1 MLKALKGTRDILP
14 GETEAWQDI
23 ESSARHIFS
32 IYGYKEIRTPI
43 MEEASL
49 FIRSIGG
56 CTDIVQKE
64 MYVFTDRGNRNI
76 ALRPEGTASI
86 VRAYLENYTGQSPRL
101 KKFFYV
107 GPMFRAERP
116 QKGRQRQFHQLG
128 VELIGSG
135 EPFRDA
141 EVISLAVKFLDEIG
155 IDKADVNLKINS
167 LGCHKDKAG
176 AMEQYR
182 KDIKPFLKSLCEE
195 CNSRYDKNVLRIFD
209 CKNPACG
216 EAIKKIDMKSLL
228 CADCGAHFESVKK
241 RLDEMGIKYTV
252 DPKIVRGLDYYTK
265 TVFEITHKKL
275 GAQDA
280 ICAGGRY
287 NNLIKEMGGKD
298 TPAIGF
304 AFGIERLIL
313 ANEGEP
319 PYDDGKEL
327 DLFIVTTGDSLRKE
341 AFGLLGFLRDGG
353 ISCDVYF
360 EKNDMRGQMT
370 EAQRQGARRVIIMG
384 EDELKRNRLLLK
396 DMDTGAQEEVD
407 YDKDALLARVKKE
420 KKT

>member
-141 EVISLAVKFLDEIG
+141 EVISLAVKFLDE
-155 IDKADVNLKINS
+155 
-167 LGCHKDKAG
+167 
-176 AMEQYR
+176 
-182 KDIKPFLKSLCEE
+182 
-195 CNSRYDKNVLRIFD
+195 
-209 CKNPACG
+209 
-216 EAIKKIDMKSLL
+216 
-228 CADCGAHFESVKK
+228 
-241 RLDEMGIKYTV
+241 
-252 DPKIVRGLDYYTK
+252 
-265 TVFEITHKKL
+265 
-275 GAQDA
+275 
-280 ICAGGRY
+280 
-287 NNLIKEMGGKD
+287 
-298 TPAIGF
+298 
-304 AFGIERLIL
+304 
-313 ANEGEP
+313 
-319 PYDDGKEL
+319 
-327 DLFIVTTGDSLRKE
+327 
-341 AFGLLGFLRDGG
+341 
-353 ISCDVYF
+353 
-360 EKNDMRGQMT
+360 
-370 EAQRQGARRVIIMG
+370 
-384 EDELKRNRLLLK
+384 
-396 DMDTGAQEEVD
+396 
-407 YDKDALLARVKKE
+407 
-420 KKT
+420 